1 VDRRGTCHSRHVCG
15 SKRPAGGFGFCHQH
29 GARRGRRIRRSF
41 VGDDEHGTLSTSCS
55 EACPSTRG
63 PGRIREAARCEGQR
77 LSVKSCAQQSALNRM
92 GNERLRWGECSRI
105 PQFDFESTHLWS
117 ARAGPRMTQRGA
129 GRQLLTGWRKA
140 LAGAVRH
147 PWSIIGGWR
156 EEAKWFQELSGIARR
171 ARMPRGRVHETNH
184 RL

>member
-1 VDRRGTCHSRHVCG
+1 MDRKGTCHFRRACGLMPPADDSRSCRWRVAQ
-15 SKRPAGGFGFCHQH
+15 RD
-29 GARRGRRIRRSF
+29 RRTRQSF
-41 VGDDEHGTLSTSCS
+41 VDDDEHGTLSTSCS

-129 GRQLLTGWRKA
+129 GRQMLTGWRKA

-147 PWSIIGGWR
+147 PWSIIVGWR
-156 EEAKWFQELSGIARR
+156 GEAKRFQELSGIARR